1 MKTTA
6 DIRDDFS
13 RLRCVQRG
21 TRAGPAR
28 GLVSAI
34 AVLAFALG
42 VALYET
48 SYFSSVFMVL
58 SLTNLAAL
66 GRKGFGINKY
76 VLWVGMA
83 GIVHVARPHFG
94 DDSPYLWPLA
104 FAVSTAATL
113 VNAVRYVQRKN
124 AAAKEPA
131 KKAD

>member
-1 MKTTA
+1 MT
-6 DIRDDFS
+6 
-13 RLRCVQRG
+13 LRRKNLAPHYPLIATYG
-21 TRAGPAR
+21 
-28 GLVSAI
+28 AI
-34 AVLAFALG
+34 LAFSTG
-42 VALYET
+42 VGLYET
-48 SYFSSVFMVL
+48 TYFSSIYMVL

-66 GRKGFGINKY
+66 GRMGFGINKY

>member
-1 MKTTA
+1 MIPWLAYK
-6 DIRDDFS
+6 
-13 RLRCVQRG
+13 
-21 TRAGPAR
+21 
-28 GLVSAI
+28 
-34 AVLAFALG
+34 VLTMRPDNNMFTQKRNR
-42 VALYET
+42 E
-48 SYFSSVFMVL
+48 
-58 SLTNLAAL
+58 
-66 GRKGFGINKY
+66 
-76 VLWVGMA
+76 GMA

>member
-1 MKTTA
+1 MT
-6 DIRDDFS
+6 
-13 RLRCVQRG
+13 LRRKNLAPHYPLIATYG
-21 TRAGPAR
+21 
-28 GLVSAI
+28 AI
-34 AVLAFALG
+34 LAFSTG
-42 VALYET
+42 VGLYET
-48 SYFSSVFMVL
+48 TYFSSIYMVL

-66 GRKGFGINKY
+66 GRMGFGINKY

-83 GIVHVARPHFG
+83 GIVRGAPHFA